1 MASTS
6 RMRIGI
12 FTGGPSA
19 EREISLKSAAHVL
32 RSLDAT
38 RYDARIIEIDTHGE
52 WADTAPMDLAL
63 IAMHGTFAEDGT
75 LQTKL
80 KELGIPYTGSNPIAS
95 ALGMDK
101 ARAHERIAARGL
113 SNPRSIVCT
122 RDTPRI
128 RAQIEQSFGFPCFI
142 KPNASGSSVGMSLVD
157 EPSALDAALA
167 TAFAECE
174 TVLVQERVRG
184 REFSC
189 GTLGNSGQTDILS
202 LPVVEIITTA
212 RFFDYDAKYDASKTR
227 EVCPA
232 EIDAALAARIQDAA
246 RIAHEAL
253 GCDGL
258 TRSDFIA
265 SEDGT
270 IYFLEINTI
279 PGMTEASICP
289 KEAAALG
296 WSFADLLD
304 KQIALALQR
313 HAATHRTA

>member
-1 MASTS
+1 MHW
-6 RMRIGI
+6 RM
-12 FTGGPSA
+12 S
-19 EREISLKSAAHVL
+19 V
-32 RSLDAT
+32 
-38 RYDARIIEIDTHGE
+38 
-52 WADTAPMDLAL
+52 
-63 IAMHGTFAEDGT
+63 
-75 LQTKL
+75 
-80 KELGIPYTGSNPIAS
+80 
-95 ALGMDK
+95 
-101 ARAHERIAARGL
+101 
-113 SNPRSIVCT
+113 
-122 RDTPRI
+122 
-128 RAQIEQSFGFPCFI
+128 QSFGFPCFI

-167 TAFAECE
+167 AAFAECE
-174 TVLVQERVRG
+174 MVLVQERIRG

-189 GTLGNSGQTDILS
+189 GALGNSGQTDILA

-212 RFFDYDAKYDASKTR
+212 RFFDYEAKYDASKTR

-246 RIAHEAL
+246 RIAHKAL
-253 GCDGL
+253 RCDGL

-304 KQIALALQR
+304 KQIVLALQR